1 MRRDLRVDFFRGLA
15 LLTIF
20 IDHVPQ
26 NRWAAITQQNFG
38 FSDAAETFVAL
49 AGFSAVLAYGRYFD
63 QSFSIEGM
71 RKMAHRIG
79 ALYVYHIGTLLI
91 VGAILLAVRRLGGD
105 ATLLELMKFELLLSG
120 EIASAVGAALLVIQ
134 PTYFDIL
141 PLYIVLLAMVPLLLA
156 LLHWSIPL
164 GLALSA
170 LPWLLVQLVPLN
182 LPTAS
187 GDGWHFNPF
196 AWQFLLALG
205 MAAAIKSQRKE
216 LQPSTLFIVVALS
229 ILIVS
234 VILRAPW
241 TRWPLFYGEA
251 PVDLSP
257 YGALMVKSTLGPA
270 RLLHFIA
277 FGYLLLALIP
287 PRAEWLKSRAAATIA
302 DAGRNSLEV
311 FSLGVVLSVL
321 CAAAVIAAGYDPMI
335 ETSVT
340 TAGAAVLLLVG
351 MALAR
356 ELRARKRMRDRQAA
370 RTTAAAVRA

>member
-1 MRRDLRVDFFRGLA
+1 MRR
-15 LLTIF
+15 I
-20 IDHVPQ
+20 
-26 NRWAAITQQNFG
+26 
-38 FSDAAETFVAL
+38 
-49 AGFSAVLAYGRYFD
+49 
-63 QSFSIEGM
+63 
-71 RKMAHRIG
+71 AHRVG
-79 ALYVYHIGTLLI
+79 ALYIYHIGTLLV
-91 VGAILLAVRRLGGD
+91 VGAILLAVTRLGGD
-105 ATLLELMKFELLLSG
+105 ATLLKLMQFEPLLSG
-120 EIASAVGAALLVIQ
+120 EITSAVGAALLVIQ

-141 PLYIVLLAMVPLLLA
+141 PLYIVLLAIVPLLLTS
-156 LLHWSIPL
+156 LYWSIPL

-170 LPWLLVQLVPLN
+170 LPWLLVQFVPLN

-187 GDGWHFNPF
+187 GEGWHFNPF

-216 LQPSTLFIVVALS
+216 LQPSTFLIVAALLV
-229 ILIVS
+229 LIVS
-234 VILRAPW
+234 VALRAPW
-241 TRWPLFYGEA
+241 TRWPLFYGAA
-251 PVDLSP
+251 PVDLRP

-277 FGYLLLALIP
+277 FGYLLLVLIP
-287 PRAEWLKSRAAATIA
+287 PRAAWLKSRAAATIA

-321 CAAAVIAAGYDPMI
+321 GGVAVIAAGYDAMI

-356 ELRARKRMRDRQAA
+356 ELRARKRMRGRQAA
-370 RTTAAAVRA
+370 RTTAAEVRA